1 MIICLAA
8 NPSIDRLF
16 EVQRLEPGAIHR
28 PLAFMEVPGG
38 KGLNVA
44 RAAAALGGEVSVL
57 ALLAGHAGRWIDDAL
72 GAAGIRRRLA
82 WMDGETRSSLS
93 VFDRETRRLTEF
105 YEAGPGTGAEGW
117 EQLSAA
123 LRELLASAVSA
134 WAGGWMTISGS
145 MPMGAPEDGYATV
158 IRSARAAGLRSALDA
173 RGAALARA
181 LSAGPDVVKI
191 NAAEVVELVGAPC
204 STPGEALAAGRELRR
219 RAGGNAH
226 GAVITRGTDGVLAVA
241 PDGSAWEGRLG
252 AWGSYSVGSGDAFL
266 AGLVV
271 ALGRD
276 TPWPLAL
283 AEGMAAGAA
292 NAEQPGAGRL
302 DGERAAELL
311 ALAQV
316 GPATAAT

>member
-1 MIICLAA
+1 VIICLAA

-16 EVQRLEPGAIHR
+16 EVERLESGAIHR
-28 PLAFMEVPGG
+28 PLAFMAVPGG

-44 RAAAALGGEVSVL
+44 RATAALGGEVSVL
-57 ALLAGHAGRWIDDAL
+57 ALLAGHVGRWIDDAL
-72 GAAGIRRRLA
+72 GAEGIRRRLA

-105 YEAGPGTGAEGW
+105 YEAGPGAGAAGW
-117 EQLSAA
+117 EQFSVA
-123 LRELLASAVSA
+123 LHELLAPAVSA
-134 WAGGWMTISGS
+134 RGGGWITISGS
-145 MPMGAPEDGYATV
+145 MPPGAPEDGYATV

-173 RGAALARA
+173 RGAALASA
-181 LSAGPDVVKI
+181 LAAGPDLVKI

-204 STPGEALAAGRELRR
+204 STPGEALAAGQELRR
-219 RAGGNAH
+219 RAGGDAH

-252 AWGSYSVGSGDAFL
+252 AWGPYSVGSGDAFL

-276 TPWPLAL
+276 TPWPRAL

-292 NAEQPGAGRL
+292 NAEQPGAERL

-311 ALAQV
+311 AVAQV
-316 GPATAAT
+316 GLATTAA